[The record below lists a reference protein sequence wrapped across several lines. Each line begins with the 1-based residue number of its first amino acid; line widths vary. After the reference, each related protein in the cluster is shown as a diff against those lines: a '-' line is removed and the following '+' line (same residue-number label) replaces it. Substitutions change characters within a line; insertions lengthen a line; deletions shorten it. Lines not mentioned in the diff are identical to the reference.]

1 MSTMDGPDAL
11 LHAFTERAAA
21 LGVRVERVAGPADVG
36 AIVADE
42 AAGAGTDRIVVSAEI
57 RRRAPVLIGAIPAT
71 IAVETSAGPAA
82 VRDAPLALTLA
93 HAAYAETGSVLLAE
107 PDLADRAVGMLSGT
121 LIVALAT
128 ADLLPGLDEMAGQL
142 RALAGRPGGSYATVM
157 TGPSRTA
164 DIERVLTVGVQG
176 PGRIVVV
183 FVDGLA

>member
-1 MSTMDGPDAL
+1 MSVPDGIDVSL
-11 LHAFTERAAA
+11 QVFTERSAA
-21 LGVRVERVAGPADVG
+21 LGVRVERVAGPAGVG

-42 AAGAGTDRIVVSAEI
+42 AASAGTARLVVSSEV
-57 RRRAPVLIGAIPAT
+57 RRRAPVLSEAIPAT

-121 LIVALAT
+121 LLVVVGTGDLVA
-128 ADLLPGLDEMAGQL
+128 GLDEMASQL
-142 RALAGRPGGSYATVM
+142 RALASRPGGGYATVM

-183 FVDGLA
+183 FVDRLA